1 MGFLKMQMLELHSK
15 LIAQLIMIYKTVNNA
30 IHRKRV
36 AIASYSD
43 ITVVTCWH

>member
-1 MGFLKMQMLELHSK
+1 MQMLELLSK

-30 IHRKRV
+30 TNMKTV
-36 AIASYSD
+36 AITNYFH